1 MVFSK
6 TFTSDRW
13 KRARVLQQTDF
24 EKTGTKK
31 SLRDYYKNDN
41 PISQKMNKYEVTFA
55 LDYSGE
61 GYNFSIPQESFI
73 VYAYGE
79 FSPKEE
85 LEEMTK
91 QGVSSIFR
99 GRAQGWVYD
108 HSNVTVRGV
117 EDIGKVKYNE
127 IQEDSLLNNNV
138 FTDKLPSVGINKTRK
153 GGSTN
158 KQKYALNIWL

>member
-91 QGVSSIFR
+91 QGV
-99 GRAQGWVYD
+99 
-108 HSNVTVRGV
+108 
-117 EDIGKVKYNE
+117 
-127 IQEDSLLNNNV
+127 QEDSLLNNNV